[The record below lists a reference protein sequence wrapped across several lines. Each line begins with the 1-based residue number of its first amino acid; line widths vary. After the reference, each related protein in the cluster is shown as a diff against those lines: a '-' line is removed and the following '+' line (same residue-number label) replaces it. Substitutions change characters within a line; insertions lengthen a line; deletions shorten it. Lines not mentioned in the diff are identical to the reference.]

1 MISNL
6 VNRPLSNGCSTPDIA
21 FHESLGNNYEL
32 TIADGD
38 LNTAGLRFGGA
49 GGDDEPFSIMGWAN
63 CQGDSHT
70 IFQVYNEYAF
80 SIINS
85 STVALT
91 ITSYDGSYE
100 TLKRTV
106 DGATIVDNNRSK
118 WTHWAC
124 TYDGSNNNSGQKIYI
139 DGNRVD
145 NANDNTG
152 IYAGMSDQDGTGY
165 MVEYTGDT
173 GSKGL
178 LSDVSVYDVE
188 LLADDIK
195 MIASHR
201 HGFNHMLWNKGANCK
216 IWSDMAEQYK
226 KDLNMFIFLSTQMK
240 VATSNEGD
248 FLINVISSGGQSD
261 SGRWQRFRGPT
272 TK

>member
-6 VNRPLSNGCSTPDIA
+6 VNRPLSNGDPVPDIA
-21 FHESLGNNYEL
+21 FHDSKGNNYEL
-32 TIADGD
+32 RMIDGT
-38 LNTAGLRFGGA
+38 LNTLGLRFGGA

-63 CQGDSHT
+63 CQGDKHT
-70 IFQVYNEYAF
+70 IFQVQNEYSFDILNA
-80 SIINS
+80 

-91 ITSYDGSYE
+91 LTSYDGVYE
-100 TLKRTV
+100 TKKREV
-106 DGATIVDNNRSK
+106 DDANIVDNNRSK

-145 NANDNTG
+145 NNNDNNGT
-152 IYAGMSDQDGTGY
+152 YAGMSDQDGKGY
-165 MVEYTGDT
+165 MVDYEGDS
-173 GSKGL
+173 GNKGL

-201 HGFNHMLWNKGANCK
+201 NGFNHMLWNKGSNCK
-216 IWSDMAEQYK
+216 FWTDMNEQYRSGLESYTF
-226 KDLNMFIFLSTQMK
+226 LNQILK
-240 VATSNEGD
+240 
-248 FLINVISSGGQSD
+248 ISDQVEDGAITVNASGSQSLAE
-261 SGRWQRFRGPT
+261 RWQRFKGPT